1 MRIIQVPAPYSRNP
15 EREDDPYM
23 AVIQAYRGD
32 MKTGGIKES
41 LAKFNRHHQEEAGQ
55 LLNISG
61 IDTVDERG
69 NKNVP
74 VDKDDPRM
82 PYVHQSFPA
91 MVYHA
96 EKKPAIGS
104 CEAGEAIALDQ
115 KELDALLAKGYRMEP
130 YPRPQVH
137 LEDPRQEKAA
147 LQRELR
153 EKDGELATLRDQ
165 TARLLERMEALESAA
180 TDPKK

>member
-1 MRIIQVPAPYSRNP
+1 MRIIQIPAPYSRNV
-15 EREDDPYM
+15 EREEEDM

-32 MKTGGIKES
+32 MRTGGLKES
-41 LAKFNRHHQEEAGQ
+41 LAKFNRHHNEEAGQ

-74 VDKDDPRM
+74 VDKDDPRQ
-82 PYVHQSFPA
+82 PYVHQAFPR
-91 MVYHA
+91 MVFHA
-96 EKKPAIGS
+96 ERKPAIGN
-104 CEAGEAIALDQ
+104 CEPGEAVAVDQ
-115 KELDALLAKGYRMEP
+115 KELDALLAKGYRAEP

-137 LEDPRQEKAA
+137 LEDPKQEKAA

-153 EKDGELATLRDQ
+153 EKDGELATLRDAAAKMM
-165 TARLLERMEALESAA
+165 ARLDALESAA
-180 TDPKK
+180 TDPNK

>member
-1 MRIIQVPAPYSRNP
+1 MRIIQIPAPYSRTV
-15 EREDDPYM
+15 EQEEDM

-32 MKTGGIKES
+32 MRTGGLKES
-41 LAKFNRHHQEEAGQ
+41 LAKFTRHHQEEAGQ

-82 PYVHQSFPA
+82 PYVHQSFPV

-96 EKKPAIGS
+96 ERKPAVGT
-104 CEAGEAIALDQ
+104 CEPGEAVAQ
-115 KELDALLAKGYRMEP
+115 NQEELDGLLRRGYRAEP
-130 YPRPQVH
+130 YPRAQVQ

-147 LQRELR
+147 LQQELK
-153 EKDGELATLRDQ
+153 EKDGELARLRDENAK
-165 TARLLERMEALESAA
+165 TRERLEVIEAML

>member
-1 MRIIQVPAPYSRNP
+1 MRIIPVPAPYSRKV
-15 EREDDPYM
+15 EQREEDM

-32 MKTGGIKES
+32 MKTGGLKES
-41 LAKFNRHHQEEAGQ
+41 LAKFTRHHQEESGQ

-69 NKNVP
+69 NVNVP
-74 VDKDDPRM
+74 VDKDDPRA
-82 PYVHQSFPA
+82 PYKHQAFPV

-96 EKKPAIGS
+96 ERKPAVGV
-104 CEAGEAIALDQ
+104 CEPGEAVAQD
-115 KELDALLAKGYRMEP
+115 KEELDMLLKRGYRAEP
-130 YPRPQVH
+130 YPRPVAH

-147 LQRELR
+147 LQQELK
-153 EKDGELATLRDQ
+153 EKDGELARLRDVS
-165 TARLLERMEALESAA
+165 AKLLERMEALEAAA

>member
-1 MRIIQVPAPYSRNP
+1 
-15 EREDDPYM
+15 M

-41 LAKFNRHHQEEAGQ
+41 LAKFNRHHQEESGQ

-82 PYVHQSFPA
+82 PYMHQSFPV
-91 MVYHA
+91 MVFHA
-96 EKKPAIGS
+96 ERKPAVGN
-104 CEAGEAIALDQ
+104 CEPGEAVAVDQ
-115 KELDALLAKGYRMEP
+115 KELDALLAKGYRMAP
-130 YPRPQVH
+130 YPKAAVH

-147 LQRELR
+147 LQNELR
-153 EKDGELATLRDQ
+153 EKDGELARLRDMQ
-165 TARLLERMEALESAA
+165 ARMLERMEALEASA
-180 TDPKK
+180 TDPNKK

>member
-1 MRIIQVPAPYSRNP
+1 MRIISVPAPYSRNV
-15 EREDDPYM
+15 EREDEDM

-32 MKTGGIKES
+32 MKTGGLKES
-41 LAKFNRHHQEEAGQ
+41 LAKFNRHHQEESGQ

-61 IDTVDERG
+61 IDTIGEG
-69 NKNVP
+69 GAKNVP
-74 VDKDDPRM
+74 VDKDDPRL
-82 PYVHQSFPA
+82 PYAHQNFPV

-96 EKKPAIGS
+96 ERKPAIGT
-104 CEAGEAIALDQ
+104 CEAGEAVAVDQ
-115 KELDALLAKGYRMEP
+115 KELDALLAKGYRMQP
-130 YPRPQVH
+130 YPRPAVH
-137 LEDPRQEKAA
+137 LEDPKQEKAA

-180 TDPKK
+180 TDPNK

>member
-1 MRIIQVPAPYSRNP
+1 
-15 EREDDPYM
+15 M

-32 MKTGGIKES
+32 MKTGGHKES
-41 LAKFNRHHQEEAGQ
+41 MAKFTRHHAEESAQ

-61 IDTVDERG
+61 IGTVDAEG

-82 PYVHQSFPA
+82 PYVHQSFPV

-96 EKKPAIGS
+96 ERKPAIGT
-104 CEAGEAIALDQ
+104 CEPGEAVAQ
-115 KELDALLAKGYRMEP
+115 NQEELDALLKKGYRDQP
-130 YPRPQVH
+130 YPKATAA

-147 LQRELR
+147 LQQELK
-153 EKDGELATLRDQ
+153 EKDGELARLRDVS
-165 TARLLERMEALESAA
+165 ARMLERLEALESAA